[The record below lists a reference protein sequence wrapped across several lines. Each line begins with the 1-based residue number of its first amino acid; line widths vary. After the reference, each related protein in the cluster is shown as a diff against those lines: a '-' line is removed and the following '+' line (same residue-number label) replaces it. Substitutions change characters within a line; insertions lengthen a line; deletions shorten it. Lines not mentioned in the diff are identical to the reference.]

1 MRSRTL
7 LIAAAVAVLAAAAIA
22 TFVAPKLGRA
32 FEDMRHAESNGPG
45 EDVAEHDNE
54 VMLGDPAEPTK
65 HPGGADEPER
75 ELPKTGQPVSVGLYI
90 MDISHINFAEG
101 TFAIDAYV
109 WMNWDAARFLPPGAE
124 EPTDAASLPRAPCE
138 TLGFVGAFELNVEP
152 VVKKPGYAQ
161 FRVMGT
167 IRQEFNLARFPL
179 DRHVL
184 RLAIEDEE
192 HPDHVVRYEAD
203 ARNSGA
209 TDFRITGWTHDRPSV
224 STYTRTYETNFGDR
238 ALPTGDESHFGG
250 IVFEIPIR
258 QVRLAYFVKL
268 TFGLFISTVL
278 ALMSLVVAHYG
289 VDRLGFPVGA
299 LFAVVASQWVVG
311 EALPPR
317 APPTIA
323 DWLHVTS
330 FGVILVVTLV
340 NVRSLLVLEGG
351 DPERSKS
358 IDRFWFRTI
367 APTWVGICILICVMA

>member
-45 EDVAEHDNE
+45 EDVAEHDDE
-54 VMLGDPAEPTK
+54 VMLGDPAEPTE

-124 EPTDAASLPRAPCE
+124 EPTGAASLPRAPCE

-152 VVKKPGYAQ
+152 VVKKSGYAQ

-224 STYTRTYETNFGDR
+224 LTYTRTYETNFGDR
-238 ALPTGDESHFGG
+238 SLPTGDQSHFAG
-250 IVFEIPIR
+250 IAFEIPIR

-358 IDRFWFRTI
+358 IDRFWFRVI
-367 APTWVGICILICVMA
+367 APTWVALCVLICVMA